1 MMSDSAD
8 NIIKDAAT
16 KIFGDLCEPRMIND
30 AEQGVWPT
38 ELWDTLEESGLTL
51 TWVPDNLGGAGAEM
65 ADGFTVLKVAGQFAA
80 PVPVAETMFAGLL
93 LARAGIKS
101 PLGPMTV
108 APVHPATRIVLGA
121 DGTLQGS
128 ARDIPFGRQAKHIAV
143 VARRDGKPVIALV
156 DRAACHVT
164 EKKGISGEA
173 RDTVS
178 FNNVKPLAV
187 ANAPAG
193 FDEDGICTIGA
204 AIRCLQMAGAMQK
217 ILDQSVQYAQERVQF
232 GRPIGKFQA
241 VQHNLAQLAGE
252 VAAANVAADAAAHAL
267 TLAGPDHEDT
277 IAVIATGKLR
287 VGEAAT
293 TGSLIAHQAHGAMGF
308 TYEHSLH
315 QATRRLWSWRE
326 EFGNESLWAI
336 RLGRIVAARGADEL
350 WPFLSS

>member
-1 MMSDSAD
+1 MSDSTD

-16 KIFGDLCEPRMIND
+16 KIFGDLCEPRLIND
-30 AEQGVWPT
+30 AEQGIWPA

-51 TWVPDNLGGAGAEM
+51 TWVPDDLGGGGADM
-65 ADGFTVLKVAGQFAA
+65 SDGFTVLKVAGQFAA

-93 LARAGIKS
+93 LSRAGIKS
-101 PLGPMTV
+101 PSGPMTV
-108 APVHPATRIVLGA
+108 APVHPAARITLGA
-121 DGTLQGS
+121 DGTLRGS

-143 VARRDGKPVIALV
+143 VARRDGQPVIALV
-156 DRAACHVT
+156 DRAGCHIT
-164 EKKGISGEA
+164 EGKGLSGEA

-178 FNNVKPLAV
+178 FNNVRPIKV
-187 ANAPAG
+187 ADAPRG
-193 FDEDGICTIGA
+193 FDEEGICAIGA
-204 AIRCLQMAGAMQK
+204 AIRCVQMAGAMQK

-252 VAAANVAADAAAHAL
+252 TAAAAVAADAAAHAL
-267 TLAGPDHEDT
+267 TLAAPDNEDT
-277 IAVIATGKLR
+277 IAVIATAKVR
-287 VGEAAT
+287 VGEAAS

-315 QATRRLWSWRE
+315 QGTRRLWSWRE
-326 EFGNESLWAI
+326 EFGNEAIWAMK
-336 RLGRIVAARGADEL
+336 LGRIVAARGADEL

>member
-1 MMSDSAD
+1 MSDSND
-8 NIIKDAAT
+8 NIIKDTAT
-16 KIFGDLCEPRMIND
+16 KIFSDLCEPRLIND
-30 AEQGVWPT
+30 AEQGIWPS
-38 ELWDTLEESGLTL
+38 ELWDILEESGLTL

-65 ADGFTVLKVAGQFAA
+65 SDGFTVLKVAGQFAA
-80 PVPVAETMFAGLL
+80 PVPVAETMFAGHL
-93 LARAGIKS
+93 LARVGIKS

-108 APVHPATRIVLGA
+108 APVHPAARIVLGA
-121 DGTLQGS
+121 DGVLQGS
-128 ARDIPFGRQAKHIAV
+128 ARDIPFARQAKHIAV
-143 VARRDGKPVIALV
+143 IARRDGQAVIALV

-164 EKKGISGEA
+164 EGKGLSGEA

-178 FNNVKPLAV
+178 FNNVRPISV

-193 FDEDGICTIGA
+193 FDEDGICAIGA
-204 AIRCLQMAGAMQK
+204 TIRCVQMAGAMQK

-252 VAAANVAADAAAHAL
+252 TAAAAVAADAAAHAL
-267 TLAGPDHEDT
+267 TIGSPDNEDT
-277 IAVIATGKLR
+277 IAVIATAKVR
-287 VGEAAT
+287 VGEAAS

-315 QATRRLWSWRE
+315 QGTRRLWSWRE
-326 EFGNESLWAI
+326 EFGNEAIWSI

-350 WPFLSS
+350 WPFLAS

>member
-1 MMSDSAD
+1 MSHSND
-8 NIIKDAAT
+8 NIILDTAT
-16 KIFGDLCEPRMIND
+16 KIFGDLCEPRLIND
-30 AEQGVWPT
+30 AEQGIWPT

-51 TWVPDNLGGAGAEM
+51 TWVPDDLGGGGAEM
-65 ADGFTVLKVAGQFAA
+65 ADGFTVLKVAGKFAA
-80 PVPVAETMFAGLL
+80 PVPVAETMFAGFL
-93 LARAGIKS
+93 LARAGIAS
-101 PLGPMTV
+101 PSGPMTV
-108 APVHPATRIVLGA
+108 APVHPAVRIILGA

-128 ARDIPFGRQAKHIAV
+128 ARDIPFARQAKHIV
-143 VARRDGKPVIALV
+143 VIARRDETPVIALV
-156 DRAACHVT
+156 DRAACHIT
-164 EKKGISGEA
+164 EGKGLSGEA

-178 FNNVKPLAV
+178 FNNVRPLRI

-193 FDEDGICTIGA
+193 YDEAGICAIGA
-204 AIRCLQMAGAMQK
+204 TIRCVQMAGAMQK

-252 VAAANVAADAAAHAL
+252 TAAANVAADAAAHAL
-267 TLAGPDHEDT
+267 SIGGPDNEDT
-277 IAVIATGKLR
+277 IAVIATAKIR
-287 VGEAAT
+287 VGDAVS

-315 QATRRLWSWRE
+315 HSTRRMWSWRE

-336 RLGRIVAARGADEL
+336 RLGRIVAAQGADEF

>member
-1 MMSDSAD
+1 MSESKD
-8 NIIKDAAT
+8 NIIKDTAT
-16 KIFGDLCEPRMIND
+16 KIFSDLCEPRLIND
-30 AEQGVWPT
+30 AEQGIWPSQ
-38 ELWDTLEESGLTL
+38 LWDTLEESGLTL
-51 TWVPDNLGGAGAEM
+51 TWVPDNFGGAGAEM

-80 PVPVAETMFAGLL
+80 PVPVAETMFAGHL
-93 LARAGIKS
+93 LARVGIKS

-108 APVHPATRIVLGA
+108 APVHPAARIVLGT
-121 DGTLQGS
+121 DGVLQGS
-128 ARDIPFGRQAKHIAV
+128 ARDIPFARQANHIAV
-143 VARRDGKPVIALV
+143 IARRDGQPVIALV
-156 DRAACHVT
+156 DRAACRVT
-164 EKKGISGEA
+164 EGNGLSGEA

-178 FNNVKPLAV
+178 FNNVRPISV

-193 FDEDGICTIGA
+193 FDEDGICAIGA
-204 AIRCLQMAGAMQK
+204 TIRCVQMAGAMQK

-252 VAAANVAADAAAHAL
+252 TAAAAVAADAAAHAL
-267 TLAGPDHEDT
+267 TIGSPDNEDT
-277 IAVIATGKLR
+277 IAVIATAKVR

-315 QATRRLWSWRE
+315 QGTRRLWSWRE
-326 EFGNESLWAI
+326 EFGNEAIWSI

-350 WPFLSS
+350 WPFLAT